1 MSARVIE
8 VVAAVVRDPVG
19 RMLLVRKRGTA
30 AFMQPGGKREP
41 DEGDVAALMREI
53 DEELGCRVVPE
64 SVRPMGQFEAPAAN
78 EPGYKVRAA
87 VYAVEIDGAVVP
99 AAEIDEIRWLDPREP
114 TDLHLAPLTR
124 DYVWP
129 LAFGG
134 EVE

>member
-8 VVAAVVRDPVG
+8 VVAAVVRDPGG

-124 DYVWP
+124 DYVVP
-129 LAFGG
+129 LAFAG

>member
-1 MSARVIE
+1 MRARVIE

-124 DYVWP
+124 DYVLP
-129 LAFGG
+129 LAFAG

>member
-1 MSARVIE
+1 MSTRVIE

-30 AFMQPGGKREP
+30 AFMQPGGEREP
-41 DEGDVAALMREI
+41 DQGDVAARMRES
-53 DEELGCRVVPE
+53 DEELGGGAVPE

-114 TDLHLAPLTR
+114 IDLHLAPLTR
-124 DYVWP
+124 DYVLP
-129 LAFGG
+129 LAFAG

>member
-124 DYVWP
+124 DYVLP
-129 LAFGG
+129 LAFAG